1 VLTRAAALS
10 ISLLVLT
17 VACGP
22 RATADDAAFHS
33 AVTAGRSGA
42 EVTVD
47 GALSDAP
54 QSVAAHEHLLLAVP
68 TGERLE
74 VDHNTRLAPWVP
86 ASTGDRLVVHGQLY
100 LDARGPGV
108 HCTHQK
114 TSSGCPQSGWIQ
126 LNGKYYE

>member
-1 VLTRAAALS
+1 VLRQAAVFTGLF
-10 ISLLVLT
+10 LLLA
-17 VACGP
+17 ACGP
-22 RATADDAAFHS
+22 RPSSDDAAFHS
-33 AVTAGRSGA
+33 AVVGGHSGV

-47 GALSDAP
+47 GTLIDAP
-54 QSVAAHEHLLLAVP
+54 QPLGTHEHLLLAVP

-86 ASTGDRLVVHGQLY
+86 ASHGDRLVIHGQLY
-100 LDARGPGV
+100 IDARGPGV
-108 HCTHQK
+108 HCTHQQ